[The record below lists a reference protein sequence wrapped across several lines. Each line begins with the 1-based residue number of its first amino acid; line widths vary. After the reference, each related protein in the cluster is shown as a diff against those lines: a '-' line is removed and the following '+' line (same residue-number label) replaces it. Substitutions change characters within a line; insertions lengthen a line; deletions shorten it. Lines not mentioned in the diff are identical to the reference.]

1 MVIAPARR
9 VAGTGPQVVCLMLTL
24 KRYAALR
31 RGRER
36 LPGACLRVVAVGA
49 RILGEDEVARV
60 GRRAGSER
68 PAGHAHEVE
77 PARVRVSA
85 GESKRQSVAIAPPDP
100 AAHWGQGTPDPD
112 SS

>member
-1 MVIAPARR
+1 
-9 VAGTGPQVVCLMLTL
+9 MLTL

-31 RGRER
+31 RGRKR

-60 GRRAGSER
+60 DRCAGSER

-85 GESKRQSVAIAPPDP
+85 GESKRQSVASVARRPTDSALRAPVRPTSAP
-100 AAHWGQGTPDPD
+100 FAIPPI
-112 SS
+112 